1 MYHFAI
7 KAEAHVDMFS
17 DNNPSVVC
25 ESTAASTIK
34 ADNTLYYI
42 LYTHQLLYELMFIV
56 QYLYLHD

>member
-17 DNNPSVVC
+17 DTNPSVVC

-34 ADNTLYYI
+34 ADNTLY
-42 LYTHQLLYELMFIV
+42 
-56 QYLYLHD
+56 